1 MNGATLKAIEARAD
15 AAIERARQNE
25 APPFF
30 QDGDPDSAP
39 IITVPPFTL
48 LNVADLAHT
57 EPPPPRFL
65 WAGRIPVGLVT
76 LLAAHGGTGKSTLA
90 LMLALAVAAEQ
101 QFLGLPTMPGG
112 AVYLSAEDGADLL
125 RYRVKFLAQR
135 MGIDPAEV
143 AGRLHLLDAT
153 QGQPELYRD
162 GKTTATLAALRK
174 HVAEFR
180 PRLIVLDNAS
190 DVYAD
195 SEIDR
200 SAVRSFM
207 REVTAMAAEAGAAVL
222 LLAHVDKGTSRGDRL
237 RNDEAYSGSTAWHN
251 SARSRLFMA
260 RDKDGRLTLEHQKN
274 NVGPLAPPLSLEW
287 PHNGIPTLDQPLS
300 PVVQHL
306 TDRNHAK
313 AVLRLIHEYEAR
325 GEFVAT
331 ADTSRNHA
339 GKKFEREPSFPKV
352 SNPELFHLLRTAE
365 RAGYVERLSY
375 ATANRKPAERWCVT
389 AAGIEFAGISAPSAP
404 CAPTSPVS
412 ELDADGASGAPSA
425 PSCAGGYGGE
435 SAHKN
440 MAQKERND
448 ADDF

>member
-1 MNGATLKAIEARAD
+1 MKPDLQAIQARAD
-15 AAIERARQNE
+15 AAIERARVSE
-25 APPFF
+25 PPPFYVP
-30 QDGDPDSAP
+30 GDPDAAP
-39 IITVPPFTL
+39 ILAVPPFTL
-48 LNVADLAHT
+48 LDVADLAHT

-153 QGQPELYRD
+153 QGQPELFRD
-162 GKTTATLAALRK
+162 GKSTLTLAALRK

-180 PRLIVLDNAS
+180 PKLIVLDNAS

-200 SAVRSFM
+200 SAVRRFM
-207 REVTAMAAEAGAAVL
+207 REAAALAIEADAAVL

-251 SARSRLFMA
+251 SARSRLFMS
-260 RDKDGRLTLEHQKN
+260 RDRDGALKLEHQKC
-274 NVGPLAPPLSLEW
+274 NVGPLASPLSLEW
-287 PHNGIPTLDQPLS
+287 PHDGIPALDQPLS

-306 TDRNHAK
+306 TDRNHTK
-313 AVLRLIHEYEAR
+313 SILRLIHEFEQR
-325 GEFVAT
+325 GEYVTTAT
-331 ADTSRNHA
+331 TSRTHA
-339 GKKFEREPSFPKV
+339 GKLFASEATFPPMRD
-352 SNPELFHLLRTAE
+352 SELFDLLRRAE
-365 RAGYVERLSY
+365 RAGQIERVSY
-375 ATANRKPAERWCVT
+375 RNAHRNQAERWQVT
-389 AAGIEFAGISAPSAP
+389 AAGMAFSGIDALTAVTAATSLNPEVPALAAGAALT
-404 CAPTSPVS
+404 AATSPGVLGGNAAHES
-412 ELDADGASGAPSA
+412 PRNPGRDDDA
-425 PSCAGGYGGE
+425 E
-435 SAHKN
+435 
-440 MAQKERND
+440 
-448 ADDF
+448 F